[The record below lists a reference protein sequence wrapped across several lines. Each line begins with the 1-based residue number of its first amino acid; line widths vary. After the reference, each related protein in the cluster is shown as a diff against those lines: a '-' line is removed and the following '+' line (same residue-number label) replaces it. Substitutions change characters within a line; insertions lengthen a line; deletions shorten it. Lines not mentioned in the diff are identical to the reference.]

1 MRRSIRFGFVV
12 LLVSCLR
19 AAEQPE
25 ADAGLPQAFDS
36 HAASEL
42 LVNSPFTRIVS
53 LKDTLQLTGVA
64 YVEGKP
70 VATFLNKA
78 TQERILVSEEPNELG
93 WKITEAI
100 PSIALQNTE
109 VHVMIGPEMVILHY
123 GDTQIAPAKKRS
135 SGSPD
140 RRMSGSRGDTP
151 KTSSYLG
158 ENGRELYMSL
168 SSDGRSKLRGIIQS
182 HVESHPGQSMEETSA
197 VAQKIFAK
205 IKAGD
210 QKSSSSSS
218 GENPSPKSYRG
229 SKMSKRSRSSSQ

>member
-1 MRRSIRFGFVV
+1 MRSSIRFGFIL

-19 AAEQPE
+19 AEEQPST
-25 ADAGLPQAFDS
+25 DAGLPQPFDS

-78 TQERILVSEEPNELG
+78 TKERILVSEVPNDLG
-93 WKITEAI
+93 WRITEAI
-100 PSIALQNTE
+100 PSTALQNTE
-109 VHVMIGPEMVILHY
+109 VHVMIGPEMVIMHY
-123 GDTQIAPAKKRS
+123 GDTQIAPAKRGS
-135 SGSPD
+135 SGSPS
-140 RRMSGSRGDTP
+140 RQMSGSRGDTP

-168 SSDGRSKLRGIIQS
+168 SSEGRSKLREIIQS
-182 HVESHPGQSMEETSA
+182 HVGRHPGESMEETSA
-197 VAQKIFAK
+197 VAQK
-205 IKAGD
+205 
-210 QKSSSSSS
+210 
-218 GENPSPKSYRG
+218 
-229 SKMSKRSRSSSQ
+229 